1 MIDLLVCPQAET
13 NSDITIGK
21 DDLKDLRAYLLE
33 PHEDNNIKTKK
44 FTTILQLDR
53 KSFLF

>member
-44 FTTILQLDR
+44 FTIILQLDR